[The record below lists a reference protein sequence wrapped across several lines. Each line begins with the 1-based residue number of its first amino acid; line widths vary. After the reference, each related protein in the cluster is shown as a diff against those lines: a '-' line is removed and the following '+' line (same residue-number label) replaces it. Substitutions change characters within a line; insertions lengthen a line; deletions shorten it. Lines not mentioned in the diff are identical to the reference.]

1 MINARYALMMTYVY
15 GFYLDSK
22 NIAIFEFNQADFE
35 MYCENLHSFVEL
47 NVYPSIK
54 KGNKF
59 TDDER
64 MKILNLYNNTK

>member
-35 MYCENLHSFVEL
+35 MYCENLHSFIEL
-47 NVYPSIK
+47 IIYPSIK
-54 KGNKF
+54 KGNKIN
-59 TDDER
+59 DDER
-64 MKILNLYNNTK
+64 IKILNLYNNTK